1 MNLIKNTQFATILEN
16 FYLITKSPILM
27 LDTKDNLII
36 YKGDHNNISLPDC
49 YIKEI
54 SNNIKLNNDI
64 KNSKSIKF
72 INLTNKLKLP
82 VIFISKN
89 KLISHYFVFFP
100 FRHKIK
106 ESDIDSYSNTAFI
119 PEYCFS
125 YLGELLKIIINDS
138 LINNKETNFMSLNT
152 RKAIEHIHKN
162 FDTNISTDFMA
173 DQLNINKCYFCNL
186 FKKETGLTFTNFLKK
201 FRVEKSKELLKNSNL
216 SILDVAISVGFNSQN
231 YYSMSFKKL
240 NNITPLE
247 YRNLL

>member
-1 MNLIKNTQFATILEN
+1 MNLIRNTQFTTILEN
-16 FYLITKSPILM
+16 FYLVTKSPILM
-27 LDTKDNLII
+27 LDTKENTLI
-36 YKGDHNNISLPDC
+36 YKGHDNISLPDC
-49 YIKEI
+49 YLKTI
-54 SNNIKLNNDI
+54 SDTIENNNDI
-64 KNSKSIKF
+64 RNSKSIKF
-72 INLTNKLKLP
+72 INLTNELKLP

-89 KLISHYFVFFP
+89 NLVHHYFVFFP
-100 FRHKIK
+100 FKPEFKKFNI
-106 ESDIDSYSNTAFI
+106 ESYSTKDFI
-119 PEYCFS
+119 PENCFL
-125 YLGELLKIIINDS
+125 YLGELLKVIINDS

-186 FKKETGLTFTNFLKK
+186 FKKETGFTFTNFLKK

-240 NNITPLE
+240 TNITPLE